1 MQTFY
6 AYMDTERWQAILRT
20 GAELA
25 PDELTTD
32 PDRQLHEHNRVRLV
46 VAVPNRW
53 PKRKPVPTSR
63 WVQAVDRCDGMTL
76 WDRSELRVCSPPRG
90 ELIAVL
96 QSA

>member
-1 MQTFY
+1 
-6 AYMDTERWQAILRT
+6 MDTERWQDVLRS

-25 PDELTTD
+25 ADELT
-32 PDRQLHEHNRVRLV
+32 DRQLGEDNRVRLV

-53 PKRKPVPTSR
+53 PKRKQVPTSR

-76 WDRSELRVCSPPRG
+76 WDRSELRVGSPPRG
-90 ELIAVL
+90 ELIAVP